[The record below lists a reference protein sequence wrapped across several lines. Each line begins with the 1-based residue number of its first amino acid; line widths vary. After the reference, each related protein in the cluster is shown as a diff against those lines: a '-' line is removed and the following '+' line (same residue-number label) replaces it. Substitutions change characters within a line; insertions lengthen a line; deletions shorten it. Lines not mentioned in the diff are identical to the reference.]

1 MPTIA
6 SGLLKITS
14 WKKQSALNTAAS
26 GASGKTA
33 RRTSAVFKAERDT
46 FESDEIVPHHQ
57 STGVAYGLQKA
68 DGKIDGLASSGTFA
82 DFFAAILE
90 KDFAAG
96 VAIGSQTITYGGTTP
111 NWTLTGTGLMAGA
124 GLKVGD
130 PIRASGGAVS
140 ANNARNFL
148 ITALTNTVATVF
160 ALDEATVTTGAST
173 TTTLTVVGKKTNAPI
188 SGHTKDYFTVEEWYS
203 DLAKSETFID
213 MRVSELSI
221 SMPATGNA
229 TVGIGFVGLS
239 RVLGS
244 SQVLTSPVTTSTAIM
259 SAANGALYMN
269 GVRQDNATAISV
281 TISNNAANAGARI
294 GSNVGAEVTTGRIKV
309 SGSVTAQFDSTTL
322 QALYDAETNISITV
336 CLTADNTGTSDVI
349 SLTMS
354 RIKLLGDA
362 PDDGEKAIVRT
373 YPFTAEYNAAGGSG
387 TASDQ
392 TIISVVDSA
401 A

>member
-6 SGLLKITS
+6 SGLLKTTS

-33 RRTSAVFKAERDT
+33 RRTSSVFKAERDT
-46 FESDEIVPHHQ
+46 FESDEIATHHQ

-96 VAIGSQTITYGGTTP
+96 VVIGTQTITYGGTTP
-111 NWTLTGTGLMAGA
+111 NWTLTGTGLMAGT

-130 PIRASGGAVS
+130 IIRASGGSVTG
-140 ANNARNFL
+140 NNARNFL

-160 ALDEATVTTGAST
+160 ALDEDAVSAGAST
-173 TTTLTVVGKKTNAPI
+173 TTVLTVVGKKTNAPI
-188 SGHTKDYFTVEEWYS
+188 SGHTKNYFTIEEWYS
-203 DLAKSETFID
+203 DLSKSETFVD
-213 MRVSELSI
+213 MRVSEVSV

-229 TVGIGFVGLS
+229 TIGIGFVGLS
-239 RVLGS
+239 RVLGGA
-244 SQVLTSPVTTSTAIM
+244 QVLTSPVTTSTAIM

-269 GVRQDNATAISV
+269 GARQDNATAISV

-294 GSNVGAEVTTGRIKV
+294 GSNIGAEVTTGRIKV

-322 QALYDAETNISITV
+322 QALYNDETNIGITV

-354 RIKLLGDA
+354 RIKLTGDA

-387 TASDQ
+387 TANDQ
-392 TIISVVDSA
+392 TIISIVDSDA
-401 A
+401 